1 MAKAKIV
8 LAVLLIC
15 LFTGCGLQEEASDP
29 IVGQWIY
36 ESGNYWYLI
45 LENGDAFQIGVNGI
59 GEYITGVDVYEPDSY
74 EVRKDGS
81 YTPYY
86 SWYKEDGEYY
96 WKTIFGERVEAVH
109 IDGDTLVFGNNVYE
123 WYRVTGEDMIPLD
136 EIYYS
141 TFDKE
146 NMAYV
151 QHPLDE
157 LIEK

>member
-1 MAKAKIV
+1 MVMRKVV
-8 LAVLLIC
+8 LVVLLVC
-15 LFTGCGLQEEASDP
+15 LFAGCAFNEETADP

-45 LENGDAFQIGVNGI
+45 LENGDAFQIATNGT
-59 GEYITGVDVYEPDSY
+59 GQHITSVDVYEAGSY
-74 EVRKDGS
+74 EVRKNGS

-86 SWYKEDGEYY
+86 SWYKEDGKYY
-96 WKTIFGERVEAVH
+96 WKTTLGERIETVR
-109 IDGDTLVFGNNVYE
+109 IDGDTLTFGEDVVE
-123 WYRVTGEDMIPLD
+123 WYRVPEDELIPLN
-136 EIYYS
+136 EIYYT

-157 LIEK
+157 LIE